1 MEITRTL
8 EINKNIEEVWKVL
21 GDDFAH
27 PYKWASS
34 VHHSEGHGE
43 PIESLTCNERSCD
56 TVMGQIKEKLT
67 HFSEGGYS
75 LAIEITEGL
84 PKPIQKGGSSWELR
98 KISNEKTLL
107 ILKME
112 FKFKAWAAIL
122 KGMMKKKLSQMAT
135 DLTEDLAHYV
145 EKGEPHPRKVENS
158 SKYKASEN
166 PTLKV
171 LYLLFFIIGTAVPLY
186 FIVGFIQENGGVDL
200 SVFVNQL
207 FASKASSTFASD
219 LLICSFVFWVFLI
232 FDKKTKN
239 APHFMVF
246 ILINLTIGLSSAL
259 PLYLFFKE
267 KNKKIQMQE

>member
-34 VHHSEGHGE
+34 VYHSEGHGS
-43 PIESLTCNERSCD
+43 PMDSLTCNERSCD

-67 HFSEGGYS
+67 HFSESGYS
-75 LAIEITEGL
+75 LAIKITEGL
-84 PKPIQKGGSSWELR
+84 PKPIREGGSSWELR

-112 FKFKAWAAIL
+112 FKFKTWATIL
-122 KGMMKKKLSQMAT
+122 KGMMQKKLGKMAG
-135 DLTEDLAHYV
+135 DLTEDLAYYV
-145 EKGEPHPRKVENS
+145 ENGEPHPRKVKNDRQ
-158 SKYKASEN
+158 YKSSEN
-166 PTLKV
+166 PVLKV
-171 LYLLFFIIGTAVPLY
+171 LYLLSFIIGTAVPLY
-186 FIVGFIQENGGVDL
+186 FIVGFIQENGGVEL

-207 FASKASSTFASD
+207 FASKASSTFSSD
-219 LLICSFVFWVFLI
+219 LLICSFVFWTFVI
-232 FDKKTKN
+232 SDKKTRN
-239 APHFMVF
+239 VPHFMVF
-246 ILINLTIGLSSAL
+246 VLINLTIGLSSAL

-267 KNKKIQMQE
+267 KNK